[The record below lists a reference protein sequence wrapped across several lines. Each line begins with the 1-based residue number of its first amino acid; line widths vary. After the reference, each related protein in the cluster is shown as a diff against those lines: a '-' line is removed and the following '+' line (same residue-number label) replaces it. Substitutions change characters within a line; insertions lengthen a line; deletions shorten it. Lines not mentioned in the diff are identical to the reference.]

1 MTELLVRPAEDRDV
15 PKIAAL
21 ESACFSDPW
30 SAASVHGTF
39 AGPLGYVLI
48 AEQPDGEGNAVPLG
62 YLIAS
67 VFEGE
72 GELLRIAAAPSA
84 RRRGVGEALLG
95 HMLADRPS
103 AYLAAGRQNEE
114 CRSHCFIRKIR
125 LPHRHGKPGRLREA
139 PR

>member
-1 MTELLVRPAEDRDV
+1 MTELRIRPAEDRDV

-30 SAASVHGTF
+30 SEASAAGTLHS
-39 AGPLGYVLI
+39 PLGYVLI
-48 AEQPDGEGNAVPLG
+48 AEQPDGEGNALPLG

-67 VFEGE
+67 VFEDE

-95 HMLADRPS
+95 HMLADILTDEANHRPFPIKRGMN
-103 AYLAAGRQNEE
+103 AVELFKQVHIQI
-114 CRSHCFIRKIR
+114 RS
-125 LPHRHGKPGRLREA
+125 L
-139 PR
+139 